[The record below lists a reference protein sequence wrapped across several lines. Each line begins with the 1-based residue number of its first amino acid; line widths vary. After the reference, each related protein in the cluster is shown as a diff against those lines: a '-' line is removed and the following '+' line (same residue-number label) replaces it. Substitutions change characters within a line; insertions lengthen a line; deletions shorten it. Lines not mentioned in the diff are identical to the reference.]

1 MQLSSAISTRLHYQH
16 KVLVEI
22 LDGLSDEQIRRQLN
36 PGKWSIFENV
46 VHLQTFQHK
55 FIERVKQ
62 ILKNEEPVFDR
73 YTAEGDPLFL
83 DNCHK
88 STREIMQDLLTTRK
102 EMTAEIVSFKETD
115 FDKRGTHIVYG
126 KMNLHQWLNFFLL
139 HEAHHLF
146 TIFKLAAELK
156 QADRT

>member
-16 KVLVEI
+16 KVLVEV
-22 LDGLSDEQIRRQLN
+22 LDGLSDEQIRRQLI

-46 VHLQTFQHK
+46 VHLQAFQHK
-55 FIERVKQ
+55 FIERVQQ

-88 STREIMQDLLTTRK
+88 STREVMQDLLTTRK

-156 QADRT
+156 KVNQ

>member
-16 KVLVEI
+16 KVLVEVI
-22 LDGLSDEQIRRQLN
+22 DGLSDEQIRRQLI

-46 VHLQTFQHK
+46 VHLQAFQHK
-55 FIERVKQ
+55 FIERVQQ

-88 STREIMQDLLTTRK
+88 STREVMQDLLTTRK

-115 FDKRGTHIVYG
+115 FDKRGTHVVYG

-156 QADRT
+156 KVNQ

>member
-16 KVLVEI
+16 KVLVEV
-22 LDGLSDEQIRRQLN
+22 LDGLSDEQIRRQLI

-46 VHLQTFQHK
+46 VHLQAFQHK
-55 FIERVKQ
+55 FIERVQQ

-88 STREIMQDLLTTRK
+88 STREVMQDLLTTRK

-146 TIFKLAAELK
+146 IIFKLAAELK
-156 QADRT
+156 KINQ

>member
-16 KVLVEI
+16 KVLVEV
-22 LDGLSDEQIRRQLN
+22 LDGLSDEQIRRQLI

-46 VHLQTFQHK
+46 VHLQAFQHK
-55 FIERVKQ
+55 FIERVQQ

-88 STREIMQDLLTTRK
+88 STREVMQDLLTTRK

-146 TIFKLAAELK
+146 IIFKLAAEIK
-156 QADRT
+156 KINQ